1 MQTKKHTLRNL
12 SVALVTAL
20 LVLSL
25 FGLNYRNVQAAG
37 LAATLPASTACTLGA
52 GTATCDLYATT
63 GTLTMPDAAVIPV
76 WGYADI
82 SGGVA
87 QVPGPALIVN
97 QGDAVTVTLHN
108 DLAEA
113 TSLRFEGLG
122 LVPDRT
128 GAAPGGTAVYT
139 FTASQAGTF
148 LYEAGPV
155 PGAEYQVSMGLYG
168 ALIVRPA
175 TPGQAFASVDSAYDD
190 EALVVLSE
198 IDPALNASP
207 VGFDMRGFN
216 PKYFLVN
223 GKAYPDAT
231 AIETDAGRRVLLRYV
246 NAGTNIHNMAILGVN
261 QKLLS
266 LAGAE
271 LPFYKTVNSQYLLP
285 GQSADAIATIPA
297 GAIAG
302 TLYPFY
308 DASFLLHNNGSDT
321 FGGMMT
327 FLAIP
332 GTLSGAD
339 ILGPAANSLALDINP
354 ATGAATVMLTATLS
368 DVGRGDS
375 AITSAEFCLDAAGT
389 TCYPMTVADGTFD
402 TATEAV
408 YAELTSGFLGTL
420 ASASHTLF
428 VRGTDAL
435 ANVGT
440 FNTITLVLDKT
451 GPESKS
457 IVFAPTSSNG
467 TKDVILRATADDS
480 ALGGSNIV
488 AAEFYINAP
497 PASAM
502 SVNVNEPVAS
512 LSATISAATIAGLG
526 EGDHT
531 VYVRAQDD
539 LGNWGD
545 YATGILKVDTTGPA
559 TSGMTTTPS
568 GLQNGSAQVR
578 VDATITDTNVKVA
591 TAELFV
597 DTIGADGTGL
607 AMMSLDGTFN
617 QLSEA
622 VYAFIPQSQINA
634 LSDGSHTVFVHGKDA
649 AGNWGAFSSLALEV
663 DKTRPAITGVD
674 ATPNPTNDT
683 LSNNTSFTLSAMAG
697 DPVPASSSDVVYAE
711 WFRGADPGQGSGTA
725 FSFAPGQTVSLSAV
739 IDFVSL
745 GWPAGNNTVYL
756 RARDA
761 AGNWSL
767 TEFVIVDVVYPSVA
781 FVNGFDEGNLSAW
794 SEVGGAPNLVAA
806 TASKTQAGEY
816 AMQARIASGKSG
828 YVRDNSPTGEKSFNA
843 SFYFNPNN
851 LRFSSKAA
859 ATKPRTLFVGK
870 NASNGNVFMVQ
881 MRRTS
886 QTGAFQV
893 RALVWQSAGLKATA
907 WTTIARNQFTQIGIE
922 WTSARKAAFKF
933 YINGTLKQSLTGL
946 NTNSKRLETVFLGP
960 QNALTGAT
968 GVVFF
973 DSYES
978 TRFK

>member
-25 FGLNYRNVQAAG
+25 FGLNYKTVEAAG
-37 LAATLPASTACTLGA
+37 LAATLPPSTACTLGA

-76 WGYADI
+76 WGYADT

-97 QGDAVTVTLHN
+97 QGDSVTITLHN

-122 LVPDRT
+122 LIPDRT

-175 TPGQAFASVDSAYDD
+175 TAGQAFASVDSAYDD
-190 EALVVLSE
+190 EALVVLGE

-207 VGFDMRGFN
+207 AGFDMRNFK

-231 AIETDAGRRVLLRYV
+231 AIETAAGNRVLLRFV
-246 NAGTNIHNMAILGVN
+246 NAGTDIHNMAILGLN
-261 QKLLS
+261 QKMLS
-266 LAGAE
+266 LGGAE
-271 LPFYKTVNSQYLLP
+271 LPFYQMVNSQYLLP
-285 GQSADAIATIPA
+285 GQTADAIATVPA
-297 GAIAG
+297 SAIDG

-308 DASFLLHNNGSDT
+308 DASFLLHNNGSDA

-327 FLAIP
+327 FLAVP

-339 ILGPAANSLALDINP
+339 ILGPAASLLALDTNP
-354 ATGAATVMLTATLS
+354 TTGAATVTLTATLS

-375 AITSAEFCLDAAGT
+375 AITSAEFCLDAAGA
-389 TCYPMTVADGTFD
+389 TCYPMTVVDGTFD

-408 YAELTSGFLGTL
+408 YAELTPGFLAGL
-420 ASASHTLF
+420 ASDTHTLF
-428 VRGTDAL
+428 VRGVDAL
-435 ANVGT
+435 ANTGT
-440 FNTITLVLDKT
+440 FNTISLVLDKT
-451 GPESKS
+451 GPETKS
-457 IVFAPTSSNG
+457 IVFVPGASNG
-467 TKDVILRATADDS
+467 TQDVTLRATGDDS
-480 ALGGSNIV
+480 AFGGGNIV
-488 AAEFYINAP
+488 AAEFYINTP
-497 PASAM
+497 PASPM
-502 SVNVNEPVAS
+502 SVNVSEPVAS
-512 LSATISAATIAGLG
+512 LSATILAADVLALG

-545 YATGILKVDTTGPA
+545 YATGTLKVDTTGPA
-559 TSGMTTTPS
+559 TSGMTVTP
-568 GLQNGSAQVR
+568 GGIANGADQLR
-578 VDATITDTNVKVA
+578 VDATVTDSNVRLS
-591 TAELFV
+591 TAELFI
-597 DTIGADGTGL
+597 DTIAADGTGL
-607 AMMSLDGTFN
+607 PLMSLDGSYN
-617 QLSEA
+617 ELSES
-622 VYAFIPQSQINA
+622 VYGFIPQAQINSLA
-634 LSDGSHTVFVHGKDA
+634 DGPHTIYVHGKDA
-649 AGNWGAFSSLALEV
+649 AGNWGGFASLALDV
-663 DKTRPAITGVD
+663 DKTKPVVSGQA
-674 ATPNPTNDT
+674 ATPNPTNDA
-683 LSNNTSFTLSAMAG
+683 LSNNTSFTLSALA
-697 DPVPASSSDVVYAE
+697 DDLASDVVYAE
-711 WFRGADPGQGSGTA
+711 WYRGVDPGAGSGTA
-725 FSFAPGQTVSLSAV
+725 FAFAAGLNVSLSAE

-767 TEFVIVDVVYPSVA
+767 TQFVVVNVVYPSVA

-794 SEVGGAPNLVAA
+794 SDVGGAPNLVTA
-806 TASKTQAGEY
+806 TAARTQAGDY
-816 AMQARIASGKSG
+816 AMRARINSGKSG

-851 LRFSSKAA
+851 LKFSSRKAA
-859 ATKPRTLFVGK
+859 TTPRTLFVGK

-886 QTGAFQV
+886 QTGVFQV
-893 RALVWQSAGLKATA
+893 RALVWQASGFKATA

-922 WTSARKAAFKF
+922 WTSARKATFRL
-933 YINGTLKQSLTGL
+933 YINGALKQSLTGL
-946 NTNSKRLETVFLGP
+946 NTSTKRLETVFLGP

>member
-1 MQTKKHTLRNL
+1 MQTKKHTLRYL

-25 FGLNYRNVQAAG
+25 FGLNYKTAEAAG

-63 GTLTMPDAAVIPV
+63 GTLTMPDAAVITV
-76 WGYADI
+76 WGYADT

-97 QGDAVTVTLHN
+97 QGDAVTLTLHN
-108 DLAEA
+108 DLTVA

-122 LVPDRT
+122 LIPDT
-128 GAAPGGTAVYT
+128 AGAAPGGTAVYT

-175 TPGQAFASVDSAYDD
+175 TPGQAFASADSAYDD

-198 IDPALNASP
+198 IDPALNNSVDPSA
-207 VGFDMRGFN
+207 FDMRGFA
-216 PKYFLVN
+216 PKYFLVS

-246 NAGTNIHNMAILGVN
+246 NAGINIHNMAILGVN

-266 LAGAE
+266 LGGAE
-271 LPFYKTVNSQYLLP
+271 LPFYNTVNSQYLLP
-285 GQSADAIATIPA
+285 GQSADAIAAIPA
-297 GAIAG
+297 GAIPG

-332 GTLSGAD
+332 GTLTGAD
-339 ILGPAANSLALDINP
+339 ILGPAGTLLALSENP
-354 ATGAATVMLTATLS
+354 TTGAAAVTLTATLN

-375 AITSAEFCLDAAGT
+375 AIASAEFCLDAAGA
-389 TCYPMTVADGTFD
+389 TCFAMTAVDGTFD
-402 TATEAV
+402 TATEAA
-408 YAELTSGFLGTL
+408 YAELTPGFLAGL
-420 ASASHTLF
+420 SSDSHTLF
-428 VRGTDAL
+428 VRGVDAL
-435 ANVGT
+435 ANTGT

-451 GPESKS
+451 GPESRS
-457 IVFAPTSSNG
+457 MVFIPASSNG
-467 TKDVILRATADDS
+467 TKDVTVRATGDDTAS
-480 ALGGSNIV
+480 GNGNIV
-488 AAEFYINAP
+488 AAEFYINTP
-497 PASAM
+497 PAAPM
-502 SVNVNEPVAS
+502 TVNVNAPVAS
-512 LSATISAATIAGLG
+512 LSVTIPAATIAGLG

-545 YATGILKVDTTGPA
+545 YATGTLKVDMTGPA
-559 TSGMTTTPS
+559 TSGMAATPA
-568 GLQNGSAQVR
+568 GIANGADQIR
-578 VDATITDTNVKVA
+578 VDATVTDTNVNVA
-591 TAELFV
+591 VAELFV
-597 DTIGADGTGL
+597 DTVGANGTGL
-607 AMMSLDGTFN
+607 TLMSLDGSFN
-617 QLSEA
+617 ESSEA
-622 VYAFIPQSQINA
+622 VYGFIPQAQINA
-634 LSDGSHTVFVHGKDA
+634 LADGPHTIYIRGKDA
-649 AGNWGAFSSLALEV
+649 AGNWGSVASLALDV
-663 DKTRPAITGVD
+663 DKTKPVVSGQA

-683 LSNNTSFTLSAMAG
+683 LSNNTSFTLSALA
-697 DPVPASSSDVVYAE
+697 DDLTSDVVYAE
-711 WFRGADPGQGSGTA
+711 WYRGVDPGAGNGNA
-725 FSFAPGQTVSLSAV
+725 FTFAAGPNVVLSAE

-745 GWPAGNNTVYL
+745 GWPAGNTNVYI
-756 RARDA
+756 RAKDSA
-761 AGNWSL
+761 NNWSL
-767 TEFVIVDVVYPSVA
+767 TQFVAVNVVYPSVA
-781 FVNGFDEGNLSAW
+781 FINGFDEGNLSAW
-794 SEVGGAPNLVAA
+794 SDVGGSPSLVTA
-806 TASKTQAGEY
+806 TAAKVQSGDY

-828 YVRDNSPTGEKSFNA
+828 YVRDNSPTGEKSFNT

-851 LRFSSKAA
+851 LKFSTKSA
-859 ATKPRTLFVGK
+859 ATTARTIFVGK

-886 QTGAFQV
+886 QTGDFQV
-893 RALVWQSAGLKATA
+893 RALVWQSTGYKATA
-907 WTTIARNQFTQIGIE
+907 WTTIARNQFSQIGIE
-922 WTSARKAAFKF
+922 WTSAKKATFKF
-933 YINGTLKQSLTGL
+933 YVNGSLAQSLTGL
-946 NTNSKRLETVFLGP
+946 NTSTKRLETVFLGP

-968 GVVFF
+968 GIVFF

>member
-1 MQTKKHTLRNL
+1 MQTKTHTLRSL

-20 LVLSL
+20 LALSL

-37 LAATLPASTACTLGA
+37 LAATLPPSTACVLGA
-52 GTATCDLYATT
+52 GSATCDLYATT

-76 WGYADI
+76 WGYADT

-97 QGDAVTVTLHN
+97 QGDAVTLTLHN
-108 DLAEA
+108 GLTEA
-113 TSLRFEGLG
+113 TSLRIEGMG
-122 LVPDRT
+122 LVPDRI

-175 TPGQAFASVDSAYDD
+175 TPGQAFASPDSAYDD

-266 LAGAE
+266 LAGSE
-271 LPFYKTVNSQYLLP
+271 LPFYNTVNSQYLLP
-285 GQSADAIATIPA
+285 GQSADAIAAIPA
-297 GAIAG
+297 GAIPG

-332 GTLSGAD
+332 GTLSGVD
-339 ILGPAANSLALDINP
+339 ILGPAANSLALDTNP
-354 ATGAATVMLTATLS
+354 TTGAATVMLTATLS

-375 AITSAEFCLDAAGT
+375 AIVSAEFCLDAAGT

-408 YAELTSGFLGTL
+408 YAELTPGFLGTL
-420 ASASHTLF
+420 ASGTHTLF
-428 VRGTDAL
+428 VRGTDSL

-440 FNTITLVLDKT
+440 FNTIALVLDKT
-451 GPESKS
+451 GPETRSL
-457 IVFAPTSSNG
+457 VFVPASSNG
-467 TKDVILRATADDS
+467 TRDVTLRATGDDT
-480 ALGGSNIV
+480 AFGGSNIS
-488 AAEFYINAP
+488 AAEFYINTP
-497 PASAM
+497 PASPMA
-502 SVNVNEPVAS
+502 VNVNEPIAS

-531 VYVRAQDD
+531 VYIRAQDD

-545 YATGILKVDTTGPA
+545 YVTGILKVDMTGPA
-559 TSGMTTTPS
+559 TGGMTTSPS

-578 VDATITDTNVKVA
+578 VDATITDTNVKVV

-683 LSNNTSFTLSAMAG
+683 LSNNTAFTLSATAG
-697 DPVPASSSDVVYAE
+697 DPLPASSSDVVYAE
-711 WFRGADPGQGSGTA
+711 WFRGADPGQGNGTA

-767 TEFVIVDVVYPSVA
+767 TEFVIVNVVYPSVA
-781 FVNGFDEGNLSAW
+781 FVNGFDEGDLSAW
-794 SEVGGAPNLVAA
+794 SDVGGTPNLVTAA
-806 TASKTQAGEY
+806 AAKTQAGEY
-816 AMQARIASGKSG
+816 AMQARVNSGKSG

-886 QTGAFQV
+886 QTGDFQV
-893 RALVWQSAGLKATA
+893 RALVWQSTGFKATA

-922 WTSARKAAFKF
+922 WTSAKKAAFKF
-933 YINGTLKQSLTGL
+933 YINGALKQSLTGL
-946 NTNSKRLETVFLGP
+946 NTSSKRLETVFLGP
-960 QNALTGAT
+960 QGALTGAT